1 MLVLSRNVGQRC
13 RMTVPGSWMK
23 NGEPL
28 VLEVMLASIRG
39 ANKARLA
46 FEAPRDVEVE
56 RIDGPASDGIPNVSV
71 SP

>member
-1 MLVLSRNVGQRC
+1 MLILSRHTGQRC
-13 RMTVPGSWMK
+13 RMTVPGEWMK

-39 ANKARLA
+39 ANKARLG
-46 FEAPRDVEVE
+46 FDAPRDVEVV
-56 RIDGPASDGIPNVSV
+56 RIDDPPSLVPTVSV